1 MLDLL
6 SLVIGFFCGGI
17 LIGVP
22 VGIFCYNL
30 GKANKIVSDIW
41 EGIKRF
47 SNKIEGDS

>member
-6 SLVIGFFCGGI
+6 SLCVGFLFGGI

-22 VGIFCYNL
+22 VGIFCYGL

-41 EGIKRF
+41 EGIKKF